1 MMHDLHAFS
10 PLIRRLLP
18 LLVLCLLA
26 GPALADDQARVAK
39 RLQALQAEI
48 ARVQERLQ
56 AARGRQGKLERE
68 LRRLEREIGQS
79 NRELR
84 DIDARLARSQQR
96 LDALRATRRSQLD
109 ALEEQ
114 RALLAQQVRA
124 AYAGGRQ
131 AQVKLLL
138 NQQDPAA
145 VGRVLAYY
153 DYLQTARL
161 ERINAV
167 EATLTDLRRT
177 EAEIGKET
185 QTLETARK
193 AQQERQQALL
203 TGKRER
209 GQVLASLKAE
219 IRGSD
224 ERLAALREDEEQLK
238 ALLAKLAR
246 VLADIPNEDGLRPFP
261 ALKGQLPWPAD
272 GQLQARFGDA
282 RGQSGTGL
290 RWQGVLINAPEGHQV
305 RAISHG
311 RVAFADWM
319 RGFGLL
325 LIVDHGQGYMS
336 LYGYNQSLYASV
348 GDWVEPGQVIGAAGR
363 SGGHETAGVYFEI
376 RHQGKPVNPAQ
387 WCGQSVASRPAN

>member
-1 MMHDLHAFS
+1 MMRDLHAFS
-10 PLIRRLLP
+10 QLIRRLLP

-56 AARGRQGKLERE
+56 AARGRQGQLERE
-68 LRRLEREIGQS
+68 LRRLERDIGRS

-153 DYLQTARL
+153 HYLQTARL

-185 QTLETARK
+185 QTLETARQ

-272 GQLQARFGDA
+272 GQLQARFGEA

-290 RWQGVLINAPEGHQV
+290 RWQGVLINAPEGRQV

-325 LIVDHGQGYMS
+325 IIVDHGQGYMS

-387 WCGQSVASRPAN
+387 WCGQSVASRSAN